1 MWKDPERPAL
11 RLHKKTPRPSMK
23 AALKVVEEEEPPR
36 KKGSKKERSSGS
48 GIKRPITEPLEEEEP
63 EARSEKTSKTNN
75 TNKERKKGKAE
86 NPDKTDTKAE
96 VKKEQES
103 EKNVKKGSTKG
114 SSSEKTAKE
123 SSLKRKNQHD
133 DLAEVLRQFEDSDP
147 EIAEEKPKRKLKPQ
161 TSGPTIDDD
170 EMMRD
175 FWSWREER
183 AAEELQKQE
192 QWAEWGKEWEGEEWE
207 GEEEEDGQ
215 EDCEEYEACEANHD
229 PIPTA
234 PDEPSKVKGN
244 KKKALAAL
252 PMPEPSLVSPATA
265 PVPDQQTSPDN
276 PTNPNCE
283 SSTKNASEPAPH
295 DPSSDAGA
303 AAPMTVSRPVVDPSQ
318 EDTQQMEIDLDV
330 SQVGPNK
337 DLLAPPPYFCKV
349 GANPNLLPGLKD
361 DYASEQDSD
370 FSAGQESD
378 ADSELQGLDD
388 SDEKES
394 LDEAPEEAASS
405 KDAKAP
411 DDDKT
416 INSSTHKKEYN
427 KLARFLESNGDSFP
441 QMAKKWREG
450 DKIAKNK
457 LLKEYVLNNLNPDDV
472 ESSLVWQ
479 ASSGNSGNTRRMLLT
494 VSQMRKAPY
503 FFPKEKIRTIVQ
515 TKTPVKDEDAPD
527 VKKAYRY
534 WCNVAVV
541 KDEFYKNESSA

>member
-1 MWKDPERPAL
+1 MKKAQEELADKVWKDPERPAL

-48 GIKRPITEPLEEEEP
+48 GIKRPITEPLEEEP

-215 EDCEEYEACEANHD
+215 QLHC
-229 PIPTA
+229 
-234 PDEPSKVKGN
+234 
-244 KKKALAAL
+244 
-252 PMPEPSLVSPATA
+252 PAW
-265 PVPDQQTSPDN
+265 QQHHCP
-276 PTNPNCE
+276 
-283 SSTKNASEPAPH
+283 
-295 DPSSDAGA
+295 
-303 AAPMTVSRPVVDPSQ
+303 
-318 EDTQQMEIDLDV
+318 IDLKTL
-330 SQVGPNK
+330 QPLNAK
-337 DLLAPPPYFCKV
+337 RKYQ
-349 GANPNLLPGLKD
+349 
-361 DYASEQDSD
+361 YA
-370 FSAGQESD
+370 AIR
-378 ADSELQGLDD
+378 
-388 SDEKES
+388 
-394 LDEAPEEAASS
+394 SS
-405 KDAKAP
+405 K
-411 DDDKT
+411 
-416 INSSTHKKEYN
+416 
-427 KLARFLESNGDSFP
+427 AR
-441 QMAKKWREG
+441 
-450 DKIAKNK
+450 
-457 LLKEYVLNNLNPDDV
+457 
-472 ESSLVWQ
+472 
-479 ASSGNSGNTRRMLLT
+479 
-494 VSQMRKAPY
+494 
-503 FFPKEKIRTIVQ
+503 
-515 TKTPVKDEDAPD
+515 
-527 VKKAYRY
+527 
-534 WCNVAVV
+534 
-541 KDEFYKNESSA
+541 